1 MIQAPH
7 PKTVDITAQ
16 QMIFKAEVDKVET
29 VWDRHDA
36 MQPQCGF
43 GETGLCCRVCWKGP
57 CRIDPLGNGPKV
69 GICGATA
76 DVIVARNLLRS
87 FCVGASAHTEHARHI
102 AHTLYE
108 LSQGNAPAYSIKDEA
123 KLLDVAARLKVP
135 TAGRPI
141 LDVAKEVAEVS
152 MADFGKHHGE
162 FAWLNAVLNPLRK
175 EKLSSLGILPHNLDS
190 VVVNGLSRTHV
201 GSESDPMNLLLAAA
215 RLAAADVSV
224 MAMATELS
232 DVLFGTPMPSLTTAN
247 LSVLKKDAINIALHG
262 HNPLLCEIVCDVAAT
277 MQEEAKALG
286 AKEGINIVGVC
297 CTGNEMMMR
306 HGVPLAANY
315 LSQELTMITGA
326 VEAMVVDTQCIMP
339 AIVETASQYHT
350 EVISTMDDNKIF
362 GATHVSFHPESATE
376 GAREII
382 RLALEAYKR
391 RNPEKVEIP
400 DTVQQAMGGF
410 SYEAITAVLK
420 KLDAQNPIKPLI
432 DQIAGGNIQGVVL
445 FGGCSNTK
453 VVHDFNYVTMAR
465 ELAKKNVLVLATGCA
480 AGALAKNGMQTSQ
493 ATMEYAGEGLK
504 AVLAALG
511 DAAGI
516 AGPLPPVLNMGSCVD
531 NTRAVRL
538 ANDIAMTLGVDLDSL
553 PVCVSTPELMSE
565 KAQIIGTWATVIGL
579 PVHIG
584 VVPHVTGSSFVTQ
597 FLTKDMEGVL
607 GGKFIVE
614 LDPIEAANKLYGE
627 IQTRRQ
633 KLGL

>member
-1 MIQAPH
+1 MIQASH
-7 PKTVDITAQ
+7 PKSVDITAQ
-16 QMIFKAEVDKVET
+16 QMIFKAELDKVET
-29 VWDRHDA
+29 VWDRHAA

-108 LSQGNAPAYSIKDEA
+108 LSQNNAPAYSIKDEA
-123 KLLDVAARLKVP
+123 KLIDVAKRLKIS
-135 TAGRPI
+135 TEDKEI
-141 LDVAKEVAEVS
+141 LDIAKEVAEVS

-175 EKLSSLGILPHNLDS
+175 EKLASLGILPHNLDS

-224 MAMATELS
+224 MAMGTELS

-247 LSVLKKDAINIALHG
+247 LSVLKKDAVNIALHG

-277 MQEEAKALG
+277 MQEEAKKLG

-339 AIVETASQYHT
+339 AVVETASHYHT
-350 EVISTMDDNKIF
+350 QVISTMDDNKIF
-362 GATHVSFHPESATE
+362 GATHVSFHPESAVE
-376 GAREII
+376 GAKQIV

-391 RNPEKVEIP
+391 RNPDKVDIP
-400 DTVQQAMGGF
+400 NHVQQAMGGF

-420 KLDAQNPIKPLI
+420 KLDNENPIKPLI

-453 VVHDFNYVTMAR
+453 VVHDFNYVTMSR
-465 ELAKKNVLVLATGCA
+465 ELIKRNVLVLATGCA
-480 AGALAKNGMQTSQ
+480 AGALAKSGMQTSQ
-493 ATMEYAGEGLK
+493 ATLDYAGDGLK

-511 DAAGI
+511 DAAGT

-538 ANDIAMTLGVDLDSL
+538 ANDIAMTLGVDLDML
-553 PVCVSTPELMSE
+553 PVCVSAPELMSE
-565 KAQIIGTWATVIGL
+565 KAQIIGTWAAVIGL

-584 VVPHVTGSSFVTQ
+584 VVPHVTGSSLVTK
-597 FLTKDMEGVL
+597 FLTQDMEEVL

-627 IQTRRQ
+627 IQKRRQ
-633 KLGL
+633 KLGI

>member
-1 MIQAPH
+1 MIQASH
-7 PKTVDITAQ
+7 PKSVDITAQ

-29 VWDRHDA
+29 VWDRHEA

-102 AHTLYE
+102 AHTLHE
-108 LSQGNAPAYSIKDEA
+108 LSQNNAPAYSIKDEA
-123 KLLDVAARLKVP
+123 KLLDVAKRLKIS
-135 TAGRPI
+135 TEGKEI
-141 LDVAKEVAEVS
+141 LDIAKEVAEVS

-162 FAWLNAVLNPLRK
+162 FAWLNAVLNPMRK
-175 EKLSSLGILPHNLDS
+175 EKLDSLGVLPHNLDS

-201 GSESDPMNLLLAAA
+201 GSESDPMNLLLAAV

-224 MAMATELS
+224 MAMGTELS

-277 MQEEAKALG
+277 MQDEAKKLG

-315 LSQELTMITGA
+315 LSQELTMVTGA

-339 AIVETASQYHT
+339 AIVETASHYHT

-376 GAREII
+376 GAKKIVE
-382 RLALEAYKR
+382 LALEAYKR
-391 RNPEKVEIP
+391 RNPEKVDIP
-400 DTVQQAMGGF
+400 NNVQQAMGGF

-420 KLDAQNPIKPLI
+420 KLDNENPIKPLI

-453 VVHDFNYVTMAR
+453 VVHDFNYVTMTK
-465 ELAKKNVLVLATGCA
+465 ELIKNNVLVLATGCA

-493 ATMEYAGEGLK
+493 ATLDYAGDGLK
-504 AVLAALG
+504 AVLAVLG
-511 DAAGI
+511 DAAGT

-538 ANDIAMTLGVDLDSL
+538 ANDIAMTLGVDLDML
-553 PVCVSTPELMSE
+553 PVCVSAPELMSE

-584 VVPHVTGSSFVTQ
+584 VVPHVTGSSFVTK
-597 FLTKDMEGVL
+597 FLTQDMEEVL

-614 LDPIEAANKLYGE
+614 LDPVEAANKLYLE
-627 IQTRRQ
+627 IQKRRQ
-633 KLGL
+633 KLGI

>member
-224 MAMATELS
+224 MAMGTELS

-553 PVCVSTPELMSE
+553 PVCVSAPELMSE

>member
-1 MIQAPH
+1 MIDAPKK
-7 PKTVDITAQ
+7 KTVDLSAE
-16 QMIFKAEVDKVET
+16 QMIFKAQEDKVET

-69 GICGATA
+69 GICGASA

-108 LSQGNAPAYSIKDEA
+108 LSQNNAPAYEIKDKE
-123 KLLDVAARLKVP
+123 KLLDVAKRLKV
-135 TAGRPI
+135 TTEGKDT
-141 LDVAKEVAEVS
+141 LDIAKEVAEVS
-152 MADFGKHHGE
+152 IADFGKHHGE
-162 FAWLNAVLNPLRK
+162 FAWLNAVINPMRK
-175 EKLSSLGILPHNLDS
+175 EKLDSLGILPQNLDS

-201 GSESDPMNLLLAAA
+201 GSEADPMNLLLAAA

-224 MAMATELS
+224 MAMGTELS

-247 LSVLKKDAINIALHG
+247 LSVLKEGAINIALHG
-262 HNPLLCEIVCDVAAT
+262 HNPLLCEIVCDIAAT
-277 MQEEAKALG
+277 MEEEAKALG
-286 AKEGINIVGVC
+286 AKEGINVVGVC
-297 CTGNEMMMR
+297 CTGNELMMR
-306 HGVPLAANY
+306 HGIPLAANY
-315 LSQELTMITGA
+315 LSQELTMVTGA

-339 AIVETASQYHT
+339 AIVETASHYHT

-362 GATHVSFHPESATE
+362 GATHVSFHPETATE
-376 GAREII
+376 GAREIVK
-382 RLALEAYKR
+382 LALNAYKR
-391 RNPEKVEIP
+391 RNPQNVDIP
-400 DTVQQAMGGF
+400 DIAQEAMGGF

-420 KLDAQNPIKPLI
+420 KLDEENPMKPLLDNI
-432 DQIAGGNIQGVVL
+432 TGGNIQGVVL

-465 ELAKKNVLVLATGCA
+465 ELAKKNILVLATGCA
-480 AGALAKNGMQTSQ
+480 AGALAKNGMQSSQ
-493 ATMEYAGEGLK
+493 ATYDYAGEGLK
-504 AVLAALG
+504 AVLNALG

-553 PVCVSTPELMSE
+553 PVCVSAPELMSE

-584 VVPHVTGSSFVTQ
+584 VVPHVTGSSVVTQ
-597 FLTKDMEGVL
+597 FLTKDMEDVL

-614 LDPIEAANKLYGE
+614 LDPIEAANKLDGE
-627 IQTRRQ
+627 IQTRRK

>member
-553 PVCVSTPELMSE
+553 PVCVSAPELMSE

>member
-224 MAMATELS
+224 MAMGTELS

>member
-1 MIQAPH
+1 MIQASH
-7 PKTVDITAQ
+7 PKSVDITAQ
-16 QMIFKAEVDKVET
+16 QMIFKAELDKVET
-29 VWDRHDA
+29 VWDRHAA

-108 LSQGNAPAYSIKDEA
+108 LSQNNAPAYSIKDEA
-123 KLLDVAARLKVP
+123 KLIDVAKRLKIS
-135 TAGRPI
+135 TEDKEI
-141 LDVAKEVAEVS
+141 LDIAKEVAEVS

-175 EKLSSLGILPHNLDS
+175 EKLASLGILPHNLDS

-224 MAMATELS
+224 MAMGTELS

-247 LSVLKKDAINIALHG
+247 LSVLKKDAVNIALHG

-277 MQEEAKALG
+277 MQEEAKKLG

-339 AIVETASQYHT
+339 AVVETASHYHT
-350 EVISTMDDNKIF
+350 QVISTMDDNKIF
-362 GATHVSFHPESATE
+362 GATHVSFHPESAVE
-376 GAREII
+376 GAKQIL

-391 RNPEKVEIP
+391 RNPDKVDIP
-400 DTVQQAMGGF
+400 NHVQQAMGGF

-420 KLDAQNPIKPLI
+420 KLDNENPIKPLI

-453 VVHDFNYVTMAR
+453 VVHDFNYVTMSR
-465 ELAKKNVLVLATGCA
+465 ELIKRNVLVLATGCA
-480 AGALAKNGMQTSQ
+480 AGALAKSGMQTSQ
-493 ATMEYAGEGLK
+493 ATLDYAGDGLK

-511 DAAGI
+511 DAAGT

-538 ANDIAMTLGVDLDSL
+538 ANDIAMTLGVDLDML
-553 PVCVSTPELMSE
+553 PVCVSAPELMSE

-584 VVPHVTGSSFVTQ
+584 VVPHVTGSSFVTK
-597 FLTKDMEGVL
+597 FLTQDMEEVL

-627 IQTRRQ
+627 IQKRRQ
-633 KLGL
+633 KLGI

>member
-1 MIQAPH
+1 
-7 PKTVDITAQ
+7 
-16 QMIFKAEVDKVET
+16 
-29 VWDRHDA
+29 
-36 MQPQCGF
+36 
-43 GETGLCCRVCWKGP
+43 
-57 CRIDPLGNGPKV
+57 
-69 GICGATA
+69 
-76 DVIVARNLLRS
+76 
-87 FCVGASAHTEHARHI
+87 
-102 AHTLYE
+102 
-108 LSQGNAPAYSIKDEA
+108 
-123 KLLDVAARLKVP
+123 
-135 TAGRPI
+135 
-141 LDVAKEVAEVS
+141 
-152 MADFGKHHGE
+152 
-162 FAWLNAVLNPLRK
+162 
-175 EKLSSLGILPHNLDS
+175 
-190 VVVNGLSRTHV
+190 
-201 GSESDPMNLLLAAA
+201 
-215 RLAAADVSV
+215 
-224 MAMATELS
+224 
-232 DVLFGTPMPSLTTAN
+232 
-247 LSVLKKDAINIALHG
+247 VLKKDAINIALHG

-286 AKEGINIVGVC
+286 VKEGINIVGVC

-553 PVCVSTPELMSE
+553 PVCVSAPELMSE

>member
-224 MAMATELS
+224 MAMGTELS
-232 DVLFGTPMPSLTTAN
+232 DVLFGTPMPSLTT
-247 LSVLKKDAINIALHG
+247 K
-262 HNPLLCEIVCDVAAT
+262 
-277 MQEEAKALG
+277 
-286 AKEGINIVGVC
+286 
-297 CTGNEMMMR
+297 
-306 HGVPLAANY
+306 VPL
-315 LSQELTMITGA
+315 
-326 VEAMVVDTQCIMP
+326 
-339 AIVETASQYHT
+339 
-350 EVISTMDDNKIF
+350 
-362 GATHVSFHPESATE
+362 
-376 GAREII
+376 
-382 RLALEAYKR
+382 
-391 RNPEKVEIP
+391 
-400 DTVQQAMGGF
+400 
-410 SYEAITAVLK
+410 
-420 KLDAQNPIKPLI
+420 
-432 DQIAGGNIQGVVL
+432 
-445 FGGCSNTK
+445 
-453 VVHDFNYVTMAR
+453 
-465 ELAKKNVLVLATGCA
+465 
-480 AGALAKNGMQTSQ
+480 
-493 ATMEYAGEGLK
+493 
-504 AVLAALG
+504 
-511 DAAGI
+511 
-516 AGPLPPVLNMGSCVD
+516 
-531 NTRAVRL
+531 
-538 ANDIAMTLGVDLDSL
+538 
-553 PVCVSTPELMSE
+553 
-565 KAQIIGTWATVIGL
+565 
-579 PVHIG
+579 
-584 VVPHVTGSSFVTQ
+584 FVKTT
-597 FLTKDMEGVL
+597 F
-607 GGKFIVE
+607 
-614 LDPIEAANKLYGE
+614 
-627 IQTRRQ
+627 
-633 KLGL
+633 